1 MGRHGQGR
9 VQPVVGHRRVR
20 DLPQGQHPGPDGQGV
35 VGLVV
40 DGRAGA
46 DLGRDLVQGQGQDR
60 GGGQLAAVAPADG
73 GAAAGDD
80 VVDQGPQGG
89 VLMDYRS
96 VTGRVGPM
104 AIPDR

>member
-9 VQPVVGHRRVR
+9 VQPVVGRRRVR

-40 DGRAGA
+40 DGRTGA

-89 VLMDYRS
+89 VLLGGVGD
-96 VTGRVGPM
+96 GRVRPM
-104 AIPDR
+104 AITDR

>member
-35 VGLVV
+35 VGLIV

-46 DLGRDLVQGQGQDR
+46 DLGRDLGQGQGQDR
-60 GGGQLAAVAPADG
+60 GGGQLAAVAPRT
-73 GAAAGDD
+73 AALRPGTMWSTRARRAASFWAG
-80 VVDQGPQGG
+80 
-89 VLMDYRS
+89 S
-96 VTGRVGPM
+96 VTGRVRPM
-104 AIPDR
+104 AITDR